1 MPGRAQSWS
10 PDVTLLA
17 LSAALHCVQVS
28 GFRPQLSY
36 TSPCFM
42 GTVWSGEMQ
51 DNTRQTAEFVSRSCR
66 VLWSGRWGM
75 AIVPAGPSA
84 WPLQTPVLSLSSCKQ
99 LLVAPSTSA
108 FKHRSSSQD
117 TSGVHRLWIY
127 CPQFYSMVL
136 TASFITGEKKKIPA
150 LPGALSHVFLPADTT
165 HFSVLIPDL
174 SGGGRATLGD
184 HCPRCWKDNGLVSRQ
199 PVSSLAL
206 PPP

>member
-1 MPGRAQSWS
+1 MSHF
-10 PDVTLLA
+10 LLCPLPSTA
-17 LSAALHCVQVS
+17 SRSAVS
-28 GFRPQLSY
+28 GHSYPIPHPASWEQCGQGRCKTTQDRQLSL
-36 TSPCFM
+36 CHE
-42 GTVWSGEMQ
+42 V
-51 DNTRQTAEFVSRSCR
+51 VR

-84 WPLQTPVLSLSSCKQ
+84 WPLQTLVLSLSSCKQ

>member
-1 MPGRAQSWS
+1 
-10 PDVTLLA
+10 
-17 LSAALHCVQVS
+17 
-28 GFRPQLSY
+28 
-36 TSPCFM
+36 M

-136 TASFITGEKKKIPA
+136 TASFITGEKKKKSQLFLGPCHTCFCQQTPRTFLCSFLTFQEEAEPLWVIIVHAAGKTMGWSLGNRSPA
-150 LPGALSHVFLPADTT
+150 WLCLHLEY
-165 HFSVLIPDL
+165 
-174 SGGGRATLGD
+174 
-184 HCPRCWKDNGLVSRQ
+184 VSETAPTPQ
-199 PVSSLAL
+199 AGSQLTK
-206 PPP
+206 